1 MSEAV
6 VANPTLRT
14 PLRLWPGVVA
24 VTVLWLLWL
33 VVPAVAAPDAGLIA
47 AMIGFGGGTLATI
60 VWWLFFSRAPWLE
73 RVGALL
79 FMVVAVIAT
88 RPLMDRSIQNGFMD
102 MMFYIFVVP
111 NLCLALVVGAAA
123 GRGRTAGVRGVVM
136 AGAILIACS
145 AWMLARTDGV
155 IDGGPELAW
164 RWTPTAEERLLARTA
179 ADPVAAG
186 PVEVATKPAS
196 VVATEAGAGEGAA
209 TRPGEA
215 TAATSEPA
223 AATAAPVAPEW
234 PGFRG
239 PSRDGIVRGVHIDT
253 DWAAAPPVA
262 IWRRAIGPGWSSFAI
277 QGDRLYTQEQRGDDE
292 IVACYRVSTGEPV
305 WMHRDATRFWESN
318 GGAGPRGT
326 PTLSAG
332 RVHAFGATGMLNVLD
347 ARDGRVVWARN
358 VASDIG
364 AGVPMWGFASSP
376 LVTDDLVIVAAS
388 GKLVAYDAATGAPR
402 WRGPVRRGSY
412 SSPHLTAIDGVPQ
425 VLLLSADGVVSVA
438 PGTGALLWEHE
449 WAGGTPI
456 VQPAVLTDGDVLV
469 NSITAT
475 GGQGIRRLAVTRG
488 SSAPGGDSPGGSAGG
503 WSAEERWTSRGLKP
517 YFNDLVVHRGH
528 AYGFDGSILSCIDLA
543 DGERAWK
550 GGRYGSGQL
559 VLLADQDLLLVMSE
573 EGELALV
580 SATPDQ
586 FREIA
591 RTPALDG
598 KTWNHPVLVGD
609 VLLVRNGEEMAAFR
623 LTLAR
628 R

>member
-1 MSEAV
+1 
-6 VANPTLRT
+6 
-14 PLRLWPGVVA
+14 
-24 VTVLWLLWL
+24 
-33 VVPAVAAPDAGLIA
+33 
-47 AMIGFGGGTLATI
+47 
-60 VWWLFFSRAPWLE
+60 
-73 RVGALL
+73 
-79 FMVVAVIAT
+79 
-88 RPLMDRSIQNGFMD
+88 
-102 MMFYIFVVP
+102 
-111 NLCLALVVGAAA
+111 
-123 GRGRTAGVRGVVM
+123 
-136 AGAILIACS
+136 
-145 AWMLARTDGV
+145 
-155 IDGGPELAW
+155 
-164 RWTPTAEERLLARTA
+164 
-179 ADPVAAG
+179 
-186 PVEVATKPAS
+186 
-196 VVATEAGAGEGAA
+196 
-209 TRPGEA
+209 
-215 TAATSEPA
+215 
-223 AATAAPVAPEW
+223 
-234 PGFRG
+234 
-239 PSRDGIVRGVHIDT
+239 
-253 DWAAAPPVA
+253 
-262 IWRRAIGPGWSSFAI
+262 
-277 QGDRLYTQEQRGDDE
+277 
-292 IVACYRVSTGEPV
+292 
-305 WMHRDATRFWESN
+305 MHRDATRFWESN

-412 SSPHLTAIDGVPQ
+412 SSPHLTTIDGVPQ
-425 VLLLSADGVVSVA
+425 VLLLNADGVVSVA
-438 PGTGALLWEHE
+438 PETGALLWEHAWE
-449 WAGGTPI
+449 GGTPI